1 MTLFRIPAPDSDRCD
16 AGRAPLS
23 SSRATG
29 VVAPDTLATGGW
41 AVLLLAMAL
50 LASPATAQPLDYP
63 TTRSVDSVD
72 VYHGTRVHD
81 PYQWLED
88 LDSEATADWVQRQND
103 LTFDYLD
110 GIPERNPLRQ
120 RLTELWNY
128 PKMSVPQRRGDRVFF
143 NRNDGLQNQSTV
155 YVRPAGD
162 GEARVLLNPNTWSE
176 DGTVAL
182 SAFSPSPDGRYVAY
196 GKSESGSDWKT
207 LYVMDVSSGEAMRD
221 TIRWVKFSNPTWTED
236 GEGFFYGRYPEP
248 QEGEAYE
255 AKTTGQSI
263 YYHELGTKQSEDRLV
278 YERPDNPKLGFSVD
292 VTHDGR
298 YLVVEA
304 SEGTSPKSEV
314 YLKDL
319 TADSTEATTPE
330 GFFPLIE
337 GFDAQYNVRGS
348 DGSTFFVETNLD
360 APTGRIVAVDAEN
373 PARETWTTIVPE
385 REDAVVKD
393 ADVIGGKLVVR
404 SLSDVKARLDI
415 YTLDG
420 TATATVDLPT
430 IGSVG
435 GVNGSP
441 DRSEFY
447 YAFTSFTYPTTI
459 YRYDL
464 ETGSS
469 ETVFQPEVDVDA
481 DRYTVRQVFYESLD
495 GTEIP
500 LFVVHRKGLERDGSN
515 PTYLYG
521 YGGFNITVTP
531 SFSPRT
537 LAWLEMGG
545 VYAVPNLRGGGA
557 YGEAWHEAG
566 MLDKKQNVFDDFA
579 AAAQF
584 LIDEG
589 YTSPSKLAIGGGS
602 NGGLLTGASL
612 TQRPDL
618 FGAVIVRVG
627 VLDMLRYH
635 EFTIGWAWVP
645 EYGSSD
651 DPEQFEY
658 LIDYSPL
665 HNLVPG
671 VSYPSTLITTADT
684 DDRVVPAHSYKF
696 AAALQKAQGGADPV
710 LLRVET
716 KAGHGGGKPT
726 SKEIEAA
733 ADIWAFLVKELDM
746 KAPGLSSAPGRTGR
760 DQPADDPSEAGA
772 ESKAGRDE

>member
-1 MTLFRIPAPDSDRCD
+1 MTTRFSLPAPIDRLLRRVIVT
-16 AGRAPLS
+16 AGC
-23 SSRATG
+23 
-29 VVAPDTLATGGW
+29 
-41 AVLLLAMAL
+41 LLMMAAL
-50 LASPATAQPLDYP
+50 LPNAAPGQSLDYP
-63 TTRSVDSVD
+63 ATRSVDSVD

-103 LTFDYLD
+103 VTFGYLED
-110 GIPERNPLRQ
+110 IPEREPLRQ

-128 PKMSVPQRRGDRVFF
+128 PKMGVPQRRGDRVFF
-143 NRNDGLQNQSTV
+143 SRNDGLQDQSVV
-155 YVRPAGD
+155 YVRSSDDANGN
-162 GEARVLLNPNTWSE
+162 EARVLLNPNTWSE

-182 SAFSPSPDGRYVAY
+182 SAFSPSPDGQYVAY
-196 GKSESGSDWKT
+196 GTSESGSDWKT
-207 LYVMDVSSGEAMRD
+207 LHVLNVASGETMRD
-221 TIRWVKFSNPTWTED
+221 TIRWVKFSSPTWTKD

-248 QEGEAYE
+248 KEGEAYE
-255 AKTTGQSI
+255 AQTTGQSI
-263 YYHELGTKQSEDRLV
+263 YYHELGTDQSDDRLI
-278 YERPDNPKLGFSVD
+278 YERPDNPKLGFSLD

-304 SEGTSPKSEV
+304 REGTSDKSEV

-319 TADSTEATTPE
+319 QAESANGIDE
-330 GFFPLIE
+330 GEFTPLIE
-337 GFDAQYNVRGS
+337 GFDAQYTVRGS
-348 DGSTFFVETNLD
+348 RGSTFFVETNLD
-360 APTGRIVAVDAEN
+360 APTGRVVAVDADD
-373 PARETWTTIVPE
+373 PARENWKTIVSE
-385 REDAVVKD
+385 REDAVLKD
-393 ADVIGGKLVVR
+393 ADLIGGKLVVR
-404 SLSDVKARLDI
+404 SLSDVKARLDV
-415 YTLDG
+415 YELDG
-420 TATATVDLPT
+420 ERTSRVELPT

-435 GVNGSP
+435 SVNGSP

-464 ETGSS
+464 ETGTSQ
-469 ETVFQPEVDVDA
+469 TVFRPDVEVDA
-481 DRYTVRQVFYESLD
+481 DRYIVQQVFYESLD
-495 GTEIP
+495 GTDIP
-500 LFVVHRKGLERDGSN
+500 MFVVHRKGLELDGSN

-537 LAWLEMGG
+537 MSWLEMGG

-566 MLDKKQNVFDDFA
+566 MLENKQTVFDDFA

-589 YTSPSKLAIGGGS
+589 YTSTPKLAIGGGS

-618 FGAVIVRVG
+618 FGAVVVRVG

-635 EFTIGWAWVP
+635 KFTIGWAWVP
-645 EYGSSD
+645 EYGSSE

-658 LIDYSPL
+658 LIEYSPL

-671 VSYPSTLITTADT
+671 ASYPPTLITTADT

-696 AAALQKAQGGADPV
+696 AAALQKAQGGEAPT

-733 ADIWAFLVKELDM
+733 ADIWAFLVEELEM
-746 KAPGLSSAPGRTGR
+746 ETPGLSAAPDRST
-760 DQPADDPSEAGA
+760 PAGSSDPSTPDAGN
-772 ESKAGRDE
+772 ETDSGS